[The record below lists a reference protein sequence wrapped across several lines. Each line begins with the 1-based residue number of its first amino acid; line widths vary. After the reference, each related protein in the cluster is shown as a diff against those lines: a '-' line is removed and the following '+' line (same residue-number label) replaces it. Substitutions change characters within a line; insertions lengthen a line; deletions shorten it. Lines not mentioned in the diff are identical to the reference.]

1 MYILSHPNPIASME
15 SYKKPF
21 CWCNTYY
28 VVLECCGKVH
38 VLDTSINNVLFNCL
52 SLMSEI
58 AIVVLKFMGFL

>member
-1 MYILSHPNPIASME
+1 ME